1 MVLYSLLF
9 TLLKMELGTSIKNIR
24 KSQGIK
30 QNELAKWLSIS
41 LNSLNAIENNK
52 SFPKKE
58 TLKDISKA
66 LNKPVSYILLNSLEI
81 DDISDDKKEVFKVL
95 IEPLKS
101 LL

>member
-9 TLLKMELGTSIKNIR
+9 TLLKMELGTSIKSIR
-24 KSQGIK
+24 KSKGIK

-58 TLKDISKA
+58 TLQKISEA
-66 LNKPVSYILLNSLEI
+66 LDKPISYILLNALEL
-81 DDISDDKKEVFKVL
+81 DDIPDNKKEVFKAV

>member
-9 TLLKMELGTSIKNIR
+9 TLLKMELGTSIKSIR
-24 KSQGIK
+24 KSKGIK

-58 TLKDISKA
+58 TLKNISES
-66 LNKPVSYILLNSLEI
+66 LNI
-81 DDISDDKKEVFKVL
+81 
-95 IEPLKS
+95 
-101 LL
+101 

>member
-1 MVLYSLLF
+1 
-9 TLLKMELGTSIKNIR
+9 MELGTSIKNIR
-24 KSQGIK
+24 VSQGIK
-30 QNELAKWLSIS
+30 QNELAEWISIS

-58 TLKDISKA
+58 TLREISEA
-66 LNKPVSYILLNSLEI
+66 LNKSISYILLNALEL
-81 DDISDDKKEVFKVL
+81 DDIADDKKEVFKAI